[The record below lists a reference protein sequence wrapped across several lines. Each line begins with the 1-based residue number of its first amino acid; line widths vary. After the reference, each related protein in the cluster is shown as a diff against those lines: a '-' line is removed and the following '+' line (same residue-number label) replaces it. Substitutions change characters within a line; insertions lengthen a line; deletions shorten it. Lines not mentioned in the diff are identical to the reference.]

1 MTQKNRGRSARVAL
15 VLALGAALP
24 TAAAAN
30 DTYFFAFGGAVL
42 NGSQDADGIIG
53 GNPQSVDTDYDD
65 GFQFGLGVGRSFGTF
80 GNVGVRGEIE
90 LSYSDTDADT
100 IAFSG
105 NGPANEINVAGGL
118 QSTTLF
124 ANIYADFETAGAV
137 TPFVGAGVGIGRFSQ
152 DLVYGPG
159 VRVSESDT
167 AFGGQLIAGVS
178 WAASDTVTWT
188 LDARYR
194 EFFDI
199 ESNRFAPSGASTGV
213 VSGDASAFSINV
225 GARIAF

>member
-1 MTQKNRGRSARVAL
+1 MRHKIRRL
-15 VLALGAALP
+15 DEGAALAMALCIGLP
-24 TAAAAN
+24 STALAN
-30 DTYFFAFGGAVL
+30 ENYFFAFGGAVL

-53 GNPQSVDTDYDD
+53 GNPQSVNTDYDD

-80 GNVGVRGEIE
+80 GAVGVRGEIE
-90 LSYSDTDADT
+90 LSYADTDADV

-105 NGPANEINVAGGL
+105 NGPGDEINVGGGL

-124 ANIYADFETAGAV
+124 ANIYADFETGSTI

-159 VRVSESDT
+159 VQVSESDT
-167 AFGGQLIAGVS
+167 AFGGQLIAGLS
-178 WAASDTVTWT
+178 WQASDTVTWT